1 MTGSETG
8 YTPRLLRPTWAQL
21 VAATVLGVA
30 AALLAGIWLDG
41 YVAALLGIGV
51 GELVFVTL
59 SMLTLWPMD
68 AAATERNVG
77 REDLSP
83 IFDEVLVA
91 IVAAL
96 AVVSVLI
103 VQQSGNTALGAV
115 LTLVG
120 VFGAWA
126 CIHQTY
132 AVHYAYEYYLDDNG
146 GIDFHSK
153 SPPCFADFLYL
164 SYAVGMTY
172 GSTDPELNDTRIRKI
187 LLRHA
192 AVSFLFGMVIL
203 AVAINLVAGV
213 LGIGG

>member
-41 YVAALLGIGV
+41 YVAALLGISV

-132 AVHYAYEYYLDDNG
+132 AVHYA
-146 GIDFHSK
+146 
-153 SPPCFADFLYL
+153 
-164 SYAVGMTY
+164 
-172 GSTDPELNDTRIRKI
+172 
-187 LLRHA
+187 
-192 AVSFLFGMVIL
+192 
-203 AVAINLVAGV
+203 
-213 LGIGG
+213 